1 MPWDK
6 KVVDGKICV
15 YKKTTGEVL
24 HCYSGDDAEEQAN
37 KYMSALYMH
46 SGEEAK
52 DEYDLLFAPPEG
64 ESTIYVEKQGDVY
77 WITAVSTAALKDH
90 EGETFDAECIDYDLK
105 QAKRLGDYPEF
116 RVFHKPSLGIGRVE
130 KMQRVGI
137 FAVDQG
143 TSYMDP
149 FSLAV
154 CEKCW

>member
-64 ESTIYVEKQGDVY
+64 ESTIYVEKQGVDNSDFKKQLDSF
-77 WITAVSTAALKDH
+77 STFNALVRK
-90 EGETFDAECIDYDLK
+90 EIRKGNI
-105 QAKRLGDYPEF
+105 
-116 RVFHKPSLGIGRVE
+116 
-130 KMQRVGI
+130 
-137 FAVDQG
+137 
-143 TSYMDP
+143 
-149 FSLAV
+149 
-154 CEKCW
+154 